1 MKEAGGIIIDGVQK
15 GSTLQCPHCGCH
27 FLSVPGSGT
36 IRAFCFRC
44 MAVTCGKLE
53 CNTCIP
59 VEAQLEH
66 REGSKTLYDDVIKEM
81 ISQGASLI

>member
-27 FLSVPGSGT
+27 FISVPGSGIT
-36 IRAFCFRC
+36 RAFCFGC
-44 MAVTCGKLE
+44 MAVTCGRNE

-59 VEAQLEH
+59 LEAQLEH
-66 REGSKTLYDDVIKEM
+66 REGSKTQYDTVIKDMLEHGG
-81 ISQGASLI
+81 ILL